1 MQVLTVTPDGR
12 TEFEEIFMFSH
23 QSIKEPAANLRFEL
37 SSGEA
42 LSATA
47 GHYLWASR
55 EPSNDTFKRAA
66 KIHRAKA
73 LHVGDFLWIFR
84 PDNGTFVRSQIVEIR
99 HVLATGL
106 INPHTFSGTI
116 VVDNVAALTF
126 TESLPP
132 ALFCHKILTLP
143 AWMIYKLM
151 GANSLYV
158 RANSLVLSTRP
169 EIYFQMVSAILYS
182 LPGFTK

>member
-1 MQVLTVTPDGR
+1 MQVLTVTLDGH

-23 QSIKEPAANLRFEL
+23 QSIKEPAGHLRFEL

-42 LSATA
+42 MSATA

-55 EPSNDTFKRAA
+55 QQSDGMFRHAA
-66 KIHRAKA
+66 KIYRAKA
-73 LHVGDFLWIFR
+73 LHVGDFLWNYQ
-84 PDNGTFVRSQIVEIR
+84 PDNGTFAKSQVAEIR

-126 TESLPP
+126 TESVPP
-132 ALFCHKILTLP
+132 AIFCHKILTLP
-143 AWMIYKLM
+143 VWMIYKMM

-158 RANSLVLSTRP
+158 RANSFVLSTHP
-169 EIYFQMVSAILYS
+169 EIYLQIISAMLYS
-182 LPGFTK
+182 LFGFAK